1 MNTFQKLRMLKIN
14 NRNYFFIALVIS
26 LTFLLIFTLLSHFG
40 LIQSEDSAYLIGE
53 ASRWCERVSGGIF
66 REPVNT
72 LSNLGFMFVGLY
84 IFWIISNEHHDSKN
98 LFKGITPISILY
110 ASVVIYLGPGS
121 MLMHGTNTEWGA
133 WADNLSMIMYI
144 ILPWLFNIY
153 AMSKWSINQF
163 LYTYISIVVIY
174 SIWRWFTDFEL
185 GINFNLFG
193 VSIGLWVI
201 SEVLYRYWSPVF
213 RLISGFVGFL
223 VLLLFGTMPNEVFTN
238 FNEYWW
244 VILFWLP
251 AILSKEKPKYSRT
264 YKWFILGMISYL
276 SAFAIWLTGVPDHA
290 SCSPD
295 SVIQAHGIWHLLT
308 ALATYFFFLHYRS
321 EKTV

>member
-1 MNTFQKLRMLKIN
+1 MTKNLYHF
-14 NRNYFFIALVIS
+14 YVACFIS
-26 LTFLLIFTLLSHFG
+26 LIFLIIFFVLSALG
-40 LIQSEDSAYLIGE
+40 LIQSAESLSLIGE
-53 ASRWCERVSGGIF
+53 ASRWCERVSDGIF
-66 REPVNT
+66 REPINT
-72 LSNLGFMFVGLY
+72 LSNLGFIFVGLY
-84 IFWIISNEHHDSKN
+84 LFWILSNDDKN
-98 LFKGITPISILY
+98 SNNAFIGINQVSILY

-153 AMSKWSINQF
+153 SMSKWTIKQF
-163 LYTYISIVVIY
+163 LITYTAIVVIY

-193 VSIGLWVI
+193 VSIALWVI
-201 SEVLYRYWSPVF
+201 SEMLYKFWSPTF
-213 RLISGFVGFL
+213 RLLSGFVGFL
-223 VLLLFGTMPNEVFTN
+223 VLMLFGTMPNEVFEN

-244 VILFWLP
+244 IILFWLP
-251 AILSKEKPKYSRT
+251 AVLSNQQPKNSRT

-276 SAFAIWLTGVPDHA
+276 SAYAIWLTGVPDHE

-295 SVIQAHGIWHLLT
+295 SIIQAHGIWHLLT
-308 ALATYFFFLHYRS
+308 ALATYFFFKHFRS
-321 EKTV
+321 VKTV

>member
-1 MNTFQKLRMLKIN
+1 LTGKLYSFYL
-14 NRNYFFIALVIS
+14 ALIVSIS
-26 LTFLLIFTLLSHFG
+26 FLLIFFILSAFN
-40 LIQSEDSAYLIGE
+40 LIQSSESASLIGE
-53 ASRWCERVSGGIF
+53 ASRWCERVSGGLF

-72 LSNLGFMFVGLY
+72 LSNLGFMIVGLY
-84 IFWIISNEHHDSKN
+84 LFWILCNDHQNSRNPFIGINSISV
-98 LFKGITPISILY
+98 LY

-121 MLMHGTNTEWGA
+121 MLMHGTNTDWGA

-153 AMSKWSINQF
+153 SMSKWSINQF
-163 LYTYISIVVIY
+163 LKTYLGIVIIY
-174 SIWRWFTDFEL
+174 SVWRWFTDFEL

-201 SEVLYRYWSPVF
+201 SEVLYRYWSPLF

-223 VLLLFGTMPNEVFTN
+223 VLMLFGTMPNEVFEN

-251 AILSKEKPKYSRT
+251 AVLSNEKPKYSRT

-276 SAFAIWLTGVPDHA
+276 SAFAIWLTGVPDHV

-295 SVIQAHGIWHLLT
+295 SIIQAHGIWHLLT

-321 EKTV
+321 VKTI

>member
-1 MNTFQKLRMLKIN
+1 MNTFQKIRMLKIN
-14 NRNYFFIALVIS
+14 NRNYFFIALTIS

-40 LIQSEDSAYLIGE
+40 LIQSKDSAYLIGE

-163 LYTYISIVVIY
+163 LNTYISIVVLY

-223 VLLLFGTMPNEVFTN
+223 VLMLFGAMPNEVFTN